1 MRWGLRLLTLGLL
14 VLGSPGLA
22 GGPKAGLKGI
32 VPETCGDY
40 GTSVHFEK
48 SPKEAAAKA
57 LKDEKLVLVIHIS
70 GYFEEPDY
78 T

>member
-1 MRWGLRLLTLGLL
+1 MLKHCTWLGALVLAGLL
-14 VLGSPGLA
+14 AAPAFAQKGLDLGQP
-22 GGPKAGLKGI
+22 
-32 VPETCGDY
+32 TCGDY
-40 GTSVHFEK
+40 GTSVKFEK

-57 LKDEKLVLVIHIS
+57 LKEEKLVLVFHIS